1 MSLINSRLESFVV
14 TQILADLGKAYCE
27 LTPTFLP
34 SSFRSFHPFTL
45 AHLRLPTCV
54 SVRYEGHQNSILE
67 VFLGNLVFEASRG
80 LAAERL
86 GNPIILPKILTASLQ
101 DYFEAGPEY

>member
-1 MSLINSRLESFVV
+1 MSLINSHLESFVA

-34 SSFRSFHPFTL
+34 SSFRSFHSFTL
-45 AHLRLPTCV
+45 AYSRLPTCV

-67 VFLGNLVFEASRG
+67 AFLGNLVFEASRPK
-80 LAAERL
+80 AEL

-101 DYFEAGPEY
+101 DYFAAGPEY